1 MRTLAF
7 VVLLLLPSAALAE
20 VTGPALV
27 GDADTMTVNGEH
39 VSLYGIDALE
49 ITQSCEIND
58 ETWFCGWDAANRL
71 EEVIGER
78 DVTCTPADAANDDG
92 EALYRC
98 MAGDDDLAVILLDE
112 GFAVV
117 AEDTDDLYREREMA
131 ASEAGAGIW
140 AGTFVQPSLHRANEA
155 CGCTARKQA
164 MMETA
169 AMLREKRAA
178 EEAAAAEE
186 ATN

>member
-1 MRTLAF
+1 MRALAF
-7 VVLLLLPSAALAE
+7 AALLLLPSAALAE

-49 ITQSCEIND
+49 ITQSCEID
-58 ETWFCGWDAANRL
+58 GESWFCGWDAANRL

-78 DVTCTPADAANDDG
+78 DVTCTPTETANEDG

-98 MAGDDDLAVILLDE
+98 MAGDDDLAMILLDE
-112 GFAVV
+112 GLAIV
-117 AEDTDDLYREREMA
+117 AEDTDDLYREHEMA
-131 ASEAGAGIW
+131 ASEAGVGIW
-140 AGTFVQPSLHRANEA
+140 AGTFVKPSLHRANEA
-155 CGCTARKQA
+155 CGCTARKKA

-169 AMLREKRAA
+169 AMLKEKREA
-178 EEAAAAEE
+178 EEAAAAEAE
-186 ATN
+186 TN